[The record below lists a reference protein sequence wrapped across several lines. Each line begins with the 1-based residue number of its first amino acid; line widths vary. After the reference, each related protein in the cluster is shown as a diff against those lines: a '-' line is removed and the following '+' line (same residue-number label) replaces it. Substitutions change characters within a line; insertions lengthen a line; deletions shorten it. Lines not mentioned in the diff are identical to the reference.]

1 MVLSELQI
9 CRLRSLL
16 GDDQVGIHRRRDI
29 IIFANIRLWLL
40 SELLLLLLLIDEEV
54 ARLDERFLLFHD
66 RLVLDFVVLMDNIS
80 IRLVSMVVQ
89 RCVFAELL
97 LMRILVWDNTHMVLY
112 VASCERSFTIGL
124 VW

>member
-112 VASCERSFTIGL
+112 VASC
-124 VW
+124 

>member
-1 MVLSELQI
+1 M
-9 CRLRSLL
+9 

-29 IIFANIRLWLL
+29 IIFANIRLWLI
-40 SELLLLLLLIDEEV
+40 SELLLLLIDEEV
-54 ARLDERFLLFHD
+54 ARLDERFLIFHD
-66 RLVLDFVVLMDNIS
+66 RLVLVVLAFVVLMDNIS

-112 VASCERSFTIGL
+112 VASWERSFTIGP